1 MSGSNASFTL
11 FRIAPEFR
19 HVQEKGT
26 PAPERPSVPQA
37 CTKGHLWNVGFR
49 LVGVQLD
56 LSDLGMTAG
65 MEEYCFLCLR
75 DLLRNHCGTLVG

>member
-1 MSGSNASFTL
+1 MSASSTSFTL
-11 FRIAPEFR
+11 FQIAPRIKASHAESP
-19 HVQEKGT
+19 QG
-26 PAPERPSVPQA
+26 VPQA

-49 LVGVQLD
+49 LVGVRLD
-56 LSDLGMTAG
+56 LSDLGLTAG